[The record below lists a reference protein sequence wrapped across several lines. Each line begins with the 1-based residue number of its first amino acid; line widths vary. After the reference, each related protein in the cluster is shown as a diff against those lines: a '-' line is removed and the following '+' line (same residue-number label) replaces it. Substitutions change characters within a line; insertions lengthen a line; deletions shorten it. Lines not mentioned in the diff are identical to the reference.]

1 MMLRALYI
9 VVALA
14 VIGGFGWGN
23 WRGMELSRTKK
34 GFAPQGMRGAHG
46 GARTFF
52 YGGYRGG
59 K

>member
-1 MMLRALYI
+1 MLKWLYVLVGMFLI
-9 VVALA
+9 AA
-14 VIGGFGWGN
+14 YGYAGFTGY
-23 WRGMELSRTKK
+23 ELSLRKK
-34 GFAPQGMRGAHG
+34 GFAPQGMRGTHG

>member
-1 MMLRALYI
+1 MLKGLYVAFALLI
-9 VVALA
+9 V
-14 VIGGFGWGN
+14 GGYAFAN
-23 WRGMELSRTKK
+23 YTGMDFHKTKK
-34 GFAPQGMRGAHG
+34 GIAQKGVRGAHG

>member
-1 MMLRALYI
+1 MLKALYVVLALLI
-9 VVALA
+9 V
-14 VIGGFGWGN
+14 GGYGFANYTG
-23 WRGMELSRTKK
+23 RDFRQTKK
-34 GFAPQGMRGAHG
+34 GIAQKGVRGAHG

>member
-1 MMLRALYI
+1 MLKWLYVLLGLLVVGGYAYASFTGYELTRA
-9 VVALA
+9 
-14 VIGGFGWGN
+14 
-23 WRGMELSRTKK
+23 KK
-34 GFAPQGMRGAHG
+34 GFAPQGMRGTQG